1 MEAAGAN
8 GKEER
13 VLEALMSHPTNEAGE
28 VGVSKTG
35 YIMSAADIAEYLG
48 LPTDD
53 DSIKSNIR
61 RALGGLVRKGIL
73 RRSRTEKRGNLK
85 LTVYALSP
93 VSNST
98 RATGP
103 EVGAP
108 VSDSARDPC
117 QICTLPVSDSA
128 HTPLCTPSNHP
139 TRSQRSESDSSK
151 STSPE
156 SGTEEADY
164 GELLVEMA
172 LAYSES
178 RKENPNGPI
187 S

>member
-1 MEAAGAN
+1 MEAVGAS

-48 LPTDD
+48 LPTNDD
-53 DSIKSNIR
+53 GIKANIR
-61 RALGGLVRKGIL
+61 RSLRSLVKKGIL
-73 RRSRTEKRGNLK
+73 NRSRTLKRGNVK
-85 LTVYALSP
+85 LTVYALLPESD
-93 VSNST
+93 ST
-98 RATGP
+98 RVTGP
-103 EVGAP
+103 EAGAA
-108 VSDSARDPC
+108 VSDSTRDPS
-117 QICTLPVSDSA
+117 QICTLPESDSA
-128 HTPLCTPSNHP
+128 RTPLCTPSNHP

-178 RKENPNGPI
+178 RKENPNGAI